1 MSTQEFA
8 ATPEDLAREDNTGH
22 VELSIR
28 DWGDYHDVYEWML
41 PTSNRKQNP
50 LNTMQ
55 SVADHL
61 DNTPDTQETV
71 TKKEM
76 DIQKKG
82 QSVTHRVMRLFNI
95 TEFDTETKPYRY
107 RVPDYPYYE
116 ERTIAV
122 DRSDRAEW
130 WDKWRHI
137 PTIDADWVAHH
148 WGVNKNAATA
158 WVDRNYD
165 TPVKQ
170 QWHENRRRFARTLHT
185 IRVWTDR
192 DVNEITDM
200 LGLHPSGPRSAIK
213 EFVHDTRWK
222 PPQRP
227 RKLTWHHADRYGG
240 NDE

>member
-41 PTSNRKQNP
+41 PTSNRKQDP
-50 LNTMQ
+50 LNVMGI
-55 SVADHL
+55 VADYL
-61 DNTPDTQETV
+61 SDTRDTQETM
-71 TKKEM
+71 TKGQ
-76 DIQKKG
+76 IGIVKKG
-82 QSVTHRVMRLFNI
+82 QSVTHRVMRLFRI
-95 TEFDTETKPYRY
+95 TEFDTETRPFRY
-107 RVPDYPYYE
+107 RVPDYPYYDQ
-116 ERTIAV
+116 RTMPV
-122 DRSDRAEW
+122 EGDDRAEW
-130 WDKWRHI
+130 WDKWRYI
-137 PTIDADWVAHH
+137 PTIDADFVAHH

-185 IRVWTDR
+185 IRVWTDYE
-192 DVNEITDM
+192 VKEIATM
-200 LGLHPSGPRSAIK
+200 LGVHPTEAWSAIE
-213 EFVHDTRWK
+213 EFVHDDEWK

-227 RKLTWHHADRYGG
+227 RKLTWHHADRH